1 MPSLFSR
8 RSQAPRIVRRFIRRS
23 VDPIP
28 ITPLGVF
35 VLVGSF
41 AVLWTEAFPSMD
53 LVLLIVG
60 YGGLAF
66 VALSM
71 VLVIGVAL
79 ALRFRAPGPIEP
91 LTAETGKPLAT
102 GHRLPWLGWL
112 PLVSVRSEWDEPE
125 AAVRSATDG
134 LRRREEIV
142 ELAARGEVRRI
153 VRRTV
158 VSDVL
163 GLARIAFHRSQE
175 VHIDV
180 LPHAGGLSRMAQ
192 LEAFAGGDDRP
203 HPMGL
208 DVGDRVEIRRY
219 VAGDP
224 ARFIH
229 WKVFGRT
236 RKLMVRVPERALS
249 KADRTAAFFVAG
261 QDDEASAAVARVAL
275 ESGSLGVDWV
285 FGTDLESQGV
295 DRIEPAISVLLRSI
309 DARAHHGAALGTFVE
324 KVERSGPAAVVVFAP
339 PHHGPWVERV
349 RELARRRPHG
359 LRVVI
364 GLDALRSKPRISL
377 LRRIFVAELPHRAV
391 DPKELEA
398 IARDLATTRA
408 EVIVFERASG
418 RRLSPS
424 RAVEVAGRRAA

>member
-1 MPSLFSR
+1 MPRLSSLR
-8 RSQAPRIVRRFIRRS
+8 RIARRA

-28 ITPLGVF
+28 ITPLGIF
-35 VLVGSF
+35 VLAGSVS
-41 AVLWTEAFPSMD
+41 VLWTEAFPSMD

-66 VALSM
+66 AALSI
-71 VLVIGVAL
+71 VLVIAVGAS
-79 ALRFRAPGPIEP
+79 LRLRKQPASEP
-91 LTAETGKPLAT
+91 LTAETTRPLLT

-112 PLVSVRSEWDEPE
+112 PLVSVRSEWYEPDAVVRE
-125 AAVRSATDG
+125 AASG
-134 LRRREEIV
+134 LRKREEIV
-142 ELAARGEVRRI
+142 EIRSRAELRTV

-158 VSDVL
+158 IADVL
-163 GLARIAFHRSQE
+163 GLSRMAFYRSQD
-175 VHIDV
+175 VRIDV
-180 LPHAGGLSRMAQ
+180 LPHVGGLSRMTQ

-219 VAGDP
+219 VPGDP

-261 QDDEASAAVARVAL
+261 PDDEATAAVARVAL

-285 FGTDLESQGV
+285 FGSDLETQGV
-295 DRIEPAISVLLRSI
+295 DRVDMALSALLRTI
-309 DARAHHGAALGTFVE
+309 DARERHAAALGTFVE
-324 KVERSGPAAVVVFAP
+324 RVERAGPAAVVVFAP

-364 GLDALRSKPRISL
+364 GLDALRTKAPPPIWKRLFFSH
-377 LRRIFVAELPHRAV
+377 VADRGV
-391 DPKELEA
+391 DPKDLEA
-398 IARDLATTRA
+398 IARDLAATRA
-408 EVIVFERASG
+408 EVVVFDRPSG
-418 RRLSPS
+418 RRLSAA
-424 RAVEVAGRRAA
+424 RAVEAAARRAA

>member
-1 MPSLFSR
+1 MFRLSSIR
-8 RSQAPRIVRRFIRRS
+8 RFVRRA

-28 ITPLGVF
+28 ITPLGIF
-35 VLVGSF
+35 VLAGSVT
-41 AVLWTEAFPSMD
+41 VLWTEAFPSMD

-66 VALSM
+66 AALAI
-71 VLVIGVAL
+71 VLVIAVGA
-79 ALRFRAPGPIEP
+79 ALRFRRLPASEP
-91 LTAETGKPLAT
+91 LTAETTKPLLT

-112 PLVSVRSEWDEPE
+112 PLVSVRSEWYEPDAVVR
-125 AAVRSATDG
+125 AATAG
-134 LRRREEIV
+134 LRKREEIV
-142 ELAARGEVRRI
+142 EIRSRGEVRTV
-153 VRRTV
+153 VRRTLV
-158 VSDVL
+158 ADVL
-163 GLARIAFHRSQE
+163 GLARMAFYRSQE
-175 VHIDV
+175 VTIDV
-180 LPHAGGLSRMAQ
+180 LPHVGGLSRMTQ

-219 VAGDP
+219 VPGDP

-261 QDDEASAAVARVAL
+261 PDDEATAAVARVAL

-285 FGTDLESQGV
+285 FGSDLETQGV
-295 DRIEPAISVLLRSI
+295 DRVDMAISALLRTTG
-309 DARAHHGAALGTFVE
+309 ARERHAAALGTFVE
-324 KVERSGPAAVVVFAP
+324 KVERAGPAAVVVFAP

-364 GLDALRSKPRISL
+364 GLDALRTKAPPSILKRL
-377 LRRIFVAELPHRAV
+377 LFSQVAERGV
-391 DPKELEA
+391 DPKDLEL
-398 IARDLATTRA
+398 IARDLAATRA
-408 EVIVFERASG
+408 EVVVFDRPSG
-418 RRLSPS
+418 RRLTAA
-424 RAVEVAGRRAA
+424 RAVEAASKRAA